1 VRGASVRWM
10 SHLISFVR
18 FIRIA
23 LGQVAR
29 YGALQLLA
37 TRALACFFF
46 HPLCF
51 VCVSRSSQ
59 VFSPVRAR
67 FASQTSSP
75 ARADFLPGEFCP
87 LLPPRPK
94 LLFVCET
101 RLSCLSLSPH
111 PHPRPRRLTSLSTPP
126 PLPSG
131 PPLAPALASTLSL
144 TSIAPLPLP
153 PPIP

>member
-1 VRGASVRWM
+1 VRGVSLRWM

-37 TRALACFFF
+37 TRALACFFS
-46 HPLCF
+46 PLC
-51 VCVSRSSQ
+51 VSCVFRVLRRSSRP
-59 VFSPVRAR
+59 SVRASLR
-67 FASQTSSP
+67 RLLRPPAPTSCRASSGP
-75 ARADFLPGEFCP
+75 P
-87 LLPPRPK
+87 LPPRPK

-111 PHPRPRRLTSLSTPP
+111 PHPRPRRLTSLSTLP